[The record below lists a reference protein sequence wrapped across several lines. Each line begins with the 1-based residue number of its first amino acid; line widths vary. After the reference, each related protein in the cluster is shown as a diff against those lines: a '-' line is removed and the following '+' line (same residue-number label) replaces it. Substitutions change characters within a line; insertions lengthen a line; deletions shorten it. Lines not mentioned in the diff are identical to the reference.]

1 MSTIYIISD
10 FGKLVKNGNVLQLK
24 RENDVL
30 KTIFPF
36 KTEQLVVIGKI
47 DLTGSALRLLM
58 HYNINIIFLGSNGR
72 FNGRINFQEGKN
84 IFLRKKQFMLLDD
97 EKFVLNISKYIVKAK
112 LYNQY
117 NFMQR
122 IKRKT
127 DYFNMI
133 KKPLEKMQSIMQLV
147 NDAENTNQLRGYEG
161 IGAKHYFDVFKYA
174 IMPEWAVFNCRSRM
188 PPKDNVNAVLGFLYT
203 LLLYKVDSAIEISG
217 LDNYVGYF
225 HALDYGRNSLT
236 LDLMEEYRTPI
247 VDTLTVSLF
256 NLGILQKD
264 DFQEVN
270 FNPDNDDLPM
280 PVEKIENKDVP
291 DYQNCQNN
299 DLDNVIA
306 NDVKGILLTKEGIKK
321 VIGQFEKKLDTSIY
335 FNNLGKNITYK
346 ELFLEQAQQFKRVV
360 NGEESE
366 YKPLMAR

>member
-1 MSTIYIISD
+1 
-10 FGKLVKNGNVLQLK
+10 
-24 RENDVL
+24 
-30 KTIFPF
+30 
-36 KTEQLVVIGKI
+36 
-47 DLTGSALRLLM
+47 
-58 HYNINIIFLGSNGR
+58 
-72 FNGRINFQEGKN
+72 
-84 IFLRKKQFMLLDD
+84 
-97 EKFVLNISKYIVKAK
+97 
-112 LYNQY
+112 
-117 NFMQR
+117 
-122 IKRKT
+122 
-127 DYFNMI
+127 
-133 KKPLEKMQSIMQLV
+133 
-147 NDAENTNQLRGYEG
+147 
-161 IGAKHYFDVFKYA
+161 
-174 IMPEWAVFNCRSRM
+174 M

-225 HALDYGRNSLT
+225 HVLDYGRSSLT

-280 PVEKIENKDVP
+280 PVEKIESNINTSDF
-291 DYQNCQNN
+291 QSCQNN
-299 DLDNVIA
+299 DLDSDNVIA
-306 NDVKGILLTKEGIKK
+306 NDVKGILLTKAGIKK
-321 VIGQFEKKLDTSIY
+321 VIEQFEKKLDTSIY

-346 ELFLEQAQQFKRVV
+346 ELFFEQAQQFKRVV